1 MLEILKFFPKEL
13 TDQIIQNK
21 LEGIEEIRIRIDKPV
36 ILKYSNQ
43 EKIIQYKPK
52 QEEILK
58 ILQFLCDNSIY
69 SYQNQICN
77 GYITIQGGHRVGI
90 TGEVVI
96 EKRRSKKYFIHI

>member
-1 MLEILKFFPKEL
+1 MLEILKLFPKEIKNE
-13 TDQIIQNK
+13 IIKNQ
-21 LEGIEEIRIRIDKPV
+21 LEGIEEIRIRVEKPI

-43 EKIIQYKPK
+43 EIILRYKPK
-52 QEEILK
+52 QEEILQ

-77 GYITIQGGHRVGI
+77 GYITISGGHRVGI

-96 EKRRSKKYFIHI
+96 EKRRNKKHLIHI

>member
-36 ILKYSNQ
+36 MLKYSNQ

>member
-1 MLEILKFFPKEL
+1 MLELLKLFPKEIKN
-13 TDQIIQNK
+13 QIMQNE
-21 LEGIEEIRIRIDKPV
+21 LEGVEEIRIRVEKPI

-43 EKIIQYKPK
+43 EIIIKYKPT

-90 TGEVVI
+90 TGEVVV
-96 EKRRSKKYFIHI
+96 EKRRNKKYLIHI